1 MKFSIQKRELQLL
14 LNEHVKVV
22 PLRTTLPILM
32 CGLFEIKSENLTIKT
47 TDLDQTIISKKN
59 ISNKEEG
66 SVAIPINKLIEIIT
80 ALPDEEVRFSVNKD
94 NLIEINNNQG
104 TYKITGRNADE
115 FPEKNE
121 KETQEN
127 LILSGEDFMEI
138 VEKTS
143 YAASKDDL
151 KPALT
156 GVYLNV
162 ELKKITAVATDG
174 HKLVKFEK
182 EVVNP
187 NKIEQAIIIPSKFFN
202 ILKSS
207 ISKKEDIIININT
220 DQILTKQKNFIF
232 ISRIIKE
239 KFPDFNSVIPENNK
253 LKGVFNAKKFLSC
266 VKRISI
272 FSNRATKQ
280 IVATFNTDGIVVSAE
295 DIETSASGKE
305 HFMCEFEGE
314 EITTSYNAKYL
325 QEVIQHIGG
334 EEINI
339 YLNTPLTAAVLKPKK
354 EKEKEKLTTLL
365 MPLRL
370 NT

>member
-1 MKFSIQKRELQLL
+1 MKFSIQKKDLQTL
-14 LNEHVKVV
+14 LNEHTKVV

-32 CGLFEIKSENLTIKT
+32 CALFEIKKQELTIKT
-47 TDLDQTIISKKN
+47 TDLDQTIISKKKITN
-59 ISNKEEG
+59 EEDG
-66 SVAIPINKLIEIIT
+66 SVAIPTNKLNEIIT
-80 ALPDEEVRFSVNKD
+80 ALPNEEIRFSTNKD
-94 NLIEINNNQG
+94 NLVEINNNQG
-104 TYKITGRNADE
+104 TYKITGRGSDE

-121 KETQEN
+121 EETQQN
-127 LILSGEDFMEI
+127 LVLSGEDFIDI

-156 GVYLNV
+156 GVYLNI
-162 ELKKITAVATDG
+162 ELTKITAVATDG

-182 EVVNP
+182 EITNL

-202 ILKSS
+202 ILKNS
-207 ISKKEDIIININT
+207 INTKEDVVININT
-220 DQILTKQKNFIF
+220 DQILTKQKEFTF

-253 LKGVFNAKKFLSC
+253 LKGVLNAEEFLSC
-266 VKRISI
+266 VKRIAI
-272 FSNRATKQ
+272 FSNRTTKQ
-280 IVATFNTDGIVVSAE
+280 IVATFNADGVVVSAE

-305 HFMCEFEGE
+305 HFMCDFEGE

-325 QEVIQHIGG
+325 QEVIQHINNKK
-334 EEINI
+334 INI
-339 YLNTPLTAAVLKPKK
+339 YLNTPLTAAVLKPEKQK
-354 EKEKEKLTTLL
+354 EKENLTTLL

-370 NT
+370 NV